1 MHPTM
6 SSPSAPDTDSS
17 QVDGGSAATVTPQPE
32 IAVSDPQKRRPN
44 TLLIFASSLAAV
56 LLLGVGV
63 VIGSAI
69 GSSSDE
75 STPDSKPPFAAA
87 KQKCAAYSPHAK
99 LGDGGR
105 SLTISGEGEE
115 RDGLPYTAVACI
127 LREVDTPDAV
137 IAQMDSSGRTIPTT
151 VYR

>member
-1 MHPTM
+1 M
-6 SSPSAPDTDSS
+6 
-17 QVDGGSAATVTPQPE
+17 
-32 IAVSDPQKRRPN
+32 
-44 TLLIFASSLAAV
+44 AAV

-105 SLTISGEGEE
+105 SLTISGEGKE
-115 RDGLPYTAVACI
+115 RDGLPYTAVSCI

-137 IAQMDSSGRTIPTT
+137 IAQMESTRALDGRQQAQWGHIQASWTYHPDNGLQVILT
-151 VYR
+151 YSE